1 MIECLFLGD
10 SIAIGARVHA
20 PRCEVIAE
28 NGVTSKRFN
37 QVYEPVPAKS
47 VIISLGSNDHRQI
60 KTREEIEML
69 RSKVT
74 GKVYWIL
81 PAIKP
86 DVQKIVKEVALA
98 NDDIIITIPD
108 LQRDGV
114 HPTAKG
120 YKEMLKEIK

>member
-10 SIAIGARVHA
+10 SIALGARVHS

-28 NGVTSKRFN
+28 NGITSKQFN
-37 QVYEPVPAKS
+37 REYTPVPAKV
-47 VIISLGSNDHRQI
+47 VIISLGSNDYRQI
-60 KTREEIEML
+60 KTRDEIEAL

-74 GKVYWIL
+74 GRVYWIL

-86 DVQKIVKEVALA
+86 EVQKIVKDVAFLN
-98 NDDIIITIPD
+98 NDTIITIPD